1 MYISYV
7 LCYNVSILEKDI
19 IMRYIVTTQY
29 MENYGFD
36 DPKPYQAWKMKFGG
50 QYIVHDVTSPQN
62 AMAFVAEKLCL
73 NQPGFT
79 IEYPTHVEEFRDD
92 IPGMGK
98 IEHVS
103 PDSAKVF
110 I

>member
-1 MYISYV
+1 
-7 LCYNVSILEKDI
+7 
-19 IMRYIVTTQY
+19 MRYIVSTQY
-29 MENYGFD
+29 MENYGWD
-36 DPKPYQAWKMKFGG
+36 DPKPYQAWKMKFGSD
-50 QYIVHDVTSPQN
+50 YIVHDVTSPQN
-62 AMAFVAEKLCL
+62 AMAFVAEKLCS
-73 NQPGFT
+73 NQPGFS

-103 PDSAKVF
+103 PESAKVF